1 MVFFICV
8 LIQKDTASTAM
19 DEVLARRMNI
29 RAAIEVEEES
39 DDSFISYSD
48 DDDWDSDG
56 GGGGGGGGGRKI
68 TLLKSLESEGLR
80 YDRSRRWSAKSSAS
94 ESDDDMGFGLFV
106 SIS

>member
-8 LIQKDTASTAM
+8 HIQKDTASTAM
-19 DEVLARRMNI
+19 DEALARCMNI

-56 GGGGGGGGGRKI
+56 GGGGGGGGGRIIKRNA
-68 TLLKSLESEGLR
+68 LLKSLEENRMCYRSS
-80 YDRSRRWSAKSSAS
+80 RSRGS
-94 ESDDDMGFGLFV
+94 ENSDEDMGFSLFV
-106 SIS
+106 SIL